1 MEIDNID
8 NVTISDVKG
17 LLNNQSEFSLKNKKI
32 YISNLVKIEK
42 IKSILED
49 RIKENKDINFFVE
62 EEKQNISY
70 NLLAFYN
77 D

>member
-42 IKSILED
+42 IKA
-49 RIKENKDINFFVE
+49 
-62 EEKQNISY
+62 Y
-70 NLLAFYN
+70 
-77 D
+77 

>member
-70 NLLAFYN
+70 ELLAFYN